1 LFDGF
6 QIRLAV
12 DYGSHFLLPNK
23 HLIFLQIMLQSAGYY
38 LIKRIMA
45 TVTNTQFIPAA
56 LAARKELDLRAG
68 DTVRVHV
75 KIQEKGKTRIQM
87 FEGLVLA
94 RKHGSE
100 AGATFTVRK
109 ISHGVGVERIF
120 PLYSPSIDKIEIIR
134 RAKVRRAKL
143 YFIREKVSKMIR
155 RKMRNFKDFFI
166 SSNDLVV
173 PESEMMDEVVEEVIE
188 TPEVSESN
196 DSVEPTEETQIS
208 EE

>member
-1 LFDGF
+1 
-6 QIRLAV
+6 
-12 DYGSHFLLPNK
+12 
-23 HLIFLQIMLQSAGYY
+23 
-38 LIKRIMA
+38 MA
-45 TVTNTQFIPAA
+45 TITNTQFIPAA
-56 LAARKELDLRAG
+56 LAARKELDLRSG

-109 ISHGVGVERIF
+109 MSHGVGVERIF

-143 YFIREKVSKMIR
+143 YFLRDKVTKMIR
-155 RKMRNFKDFFI
+155 RKMRNFKDFFV
-166 SSNDLVV
+166 SSNDLEI
-173 PESEMMDEVVEEVIE
+173 PADQMMDETPVAIDETSTVTTESSDQTESTPDQE
-188 TPEVSESN
+188 TPASDDAETEPESSES
-196 DSVEPTEETQIS
+196 DSEKAS
-208 EE
+208 A